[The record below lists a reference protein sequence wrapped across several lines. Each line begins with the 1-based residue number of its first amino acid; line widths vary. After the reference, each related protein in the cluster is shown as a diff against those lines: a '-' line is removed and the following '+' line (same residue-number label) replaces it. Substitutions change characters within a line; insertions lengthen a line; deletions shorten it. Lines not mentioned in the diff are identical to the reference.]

1 MALGNKLVRAIL
13 FFTRFLQWGS
23 AVIVMGIVSYFIHK
37 FSGDRGQHLKY
48 WEIIVGLPL
57 NTDPE
62 KEPDAVLSVAFFLPG
77 LLSPFL
83 PVIGRFAFPIDI
95 IFSYLWLTAFIFAA
109 QDYNWRNCGD
119 HSPPGGRCS
128 LKYASEAFIF
138 LAFFAS
144 LTAAM
149 LEIYNL
155 WSYQQRQSG
164 TTTMHQKEL
173 PRQSGETGTTV

>member
-23 AVIVMGIVSYFIHK
+23 AVIVMGIVSYFINKYSH
-37 FSGDRGQHLKY
+37 DRGQHLKY
-48 WEIIVGLPL
+48 WEII
-57 NTDPE
+57 
-62 KEPDAVLSVAFFLPG
+62 AVLSVAFFLPG
-77 LLSPFL
+77 LLSPFI

-95 IFSYLWLTAFIFAA
+95 AFSYLWLTSFIFAA
-109 QDYNWRNCGD
+109 QDYNWRNCHD

-155 WSYQQRQSG
+155 WSYHQRQSG
-164 TTTMHQKEL
+164 TTSMHQKER
-173 PRQSGETGTTV
+173 PSGETGTTV